1 MKTVDISAIFL
12 PPKIEIIRRNF
23 GKEKVLGI
31 IMSFTSYYVIN
42 QALNGGKAINILDKV
57 KNYRE
62 EENRLK
68 WEGTFADYLNIIR
81 ERPEVAQTAHSRVY
95 NMIKSSGVEERDGQ
109 KMYKFFGQE
118 IFGLETAIERLVEE
132 YFHPAARRLDVRK
145 RILLLMG
152 PVSGGKSTIVTLL
165 KRGLEQYSRTDE
177 GAVYAIKGCP
187 MHEDPLHLIPHHLR
201 NEFFEEYGIRI
212 EGSLSP
218 LNTMRL
224 EKEYDGRIE
233 NVMIERITF
242 SEDKRVGI
250 GTFTPSDPKSQ
261 DIADLTG
268 SIDFSTIGEFGSE
281 SDPRAYR
288 FDGELNKANRG
299 MMEFQEML
307 KLDEKFLWNL
317 LSLTQEGNFKAGRF
331 ALISAD
337 ELIVAHTNETEYR
350 SFISNK
356 KNEALHSRIIVMP
369 IPYNLK
375 VSQEEHIYE
384 KMIKESDM
392 SHVHIAPHALKA
404 AAIFSVLTRLEVP
417 KKQGVDLI
425 KKMRLYDGENVEG
438 FNSVDL
444 EELKK
449 EFPNEGMNGIDPRY
463 IINRISSAI
472 IRKEIPSINAL
483 DVLRALKDGLDQ
495 HASISQEDREKYM
508 NYIAVARREY
518 DEIAKNEVQKAFVY
532 SYEESAKT
540 LMNNYLDNVEAF
552 CNKNKIYDPLT
563 GEEMNPDEKLMRS
576 IEEQI
581 GISENA
587 KKAFREEILIRISAY
602 ARKGKRFDY
611 NSHERLREAIQK
623 KLFADLKDIVKI
635 TTSSKM
641 PDESQLKKINEVV
654 ARLVDEHGYNTTS
667 ANELLQYV
675 GSLLNR

>member
-1 MKTVDISAIFL
+1 MK
-12 PPKIEIIRRNF
+12 E
-23 GKEKVLGI
+23 
-31 IMSFTSYYVIN
+31 
-42 QALNGGKAINILDKV
+42 
-57 KNYRE
+57 YRE
-62 EENRLK
+62 EEEKLK
-68 WEGTFADYLNIIR
+68 WEGTFAEYLEIVKK
-81 ERPEVAQTAHSRVY
+81 RPEVAQTAHSRVY
-95 NMIKSSGVEERDGQ
+95 NMIKSAGIEEKNGQ
-109 KMYKFFGQE
+109 KIYKFFSNE
-118 IFGLETAIERLVEE
+118 IFGLESTIERLVEE
-132 YFHPAARRLDVRK
+132 YFHPAAKRLDVRK

-165 KRGLEQYSRTDE
+165 KRGLEKYTRTDE

-201 NEFFEEYGIRI
+201 EDFYKEYGIRI

-218 LNTMRL
+218 LNQLRL
-224 EKEYDGRIE
+224 EQEYGGRIE
-233 NVMIERITF
+233 DVMVERIFF

-268 SIDFSTIGEFGSE
+268 SIDFSTIAEYGSE

-299 MMEFQEML
+299 IMEFQEML
-307 KLDEKFLWNL
+307 KLDEKFLWHL
-317 LSLTQEGNFKAGRF
+317 LSLSQEGNFKAGRF

-337 ELIVAHTNETEYR
+337 ELIIAHTNETEYR
-350 SFISNK
+350 SFIANK

-375 VSQEEHIYE
+375 VSEEERIYE

-392 SHVHIAPHALKA
+392 AHVHIAPHALRA

-417 KKQGVDLI
+417 KKQGIDIV
-425 KKMRLYDGENVEG
+425 KKMRLYDGETVEG
-438 FNSVDL
+438 FNSVDV

-449 EFPNEGMNGIDPRY
+449 EYPNEGMKGIDPRY
-463 IINRISSAI
+463 VINRISSAI
-472 IRKEIPSINAL
+472 IRKEVPSINAL
-483 DVLRALKDGLDQ
+483 DVLRSLKDGLDQ
-495 HASISQEDREKYM
+495 HPSITPEDKEKYM
-508 NYIAVARREY
+508 NYIAIARREY

-540 LMNNYLDNVEAF
+540 LLNNYLDNVEAY
-552 CNKNKIYDPLT
+552 CNKNKIKDPLT
-563 GEEMNPDEKLMRS
+563 GEEMPPDEKLMRS

-587 KKAFREEILIRISAY
+587 KKAFREEILIRLSAY
-602 ARKGKRFDY
+602 ARKGKKFDY

-623 KLFADLKDIVKI
+623 KLFADLKDVVKI
-635 TTSSKM
+635 TTSTKT
-641 PDESQLKKINEVV
+641 PDEAQLKKINEVI
-654 ARLVDEHGYNTTS
+654 ARLIDEYGYNSTS
-667 ANELLQYV
+667 ANELLRYV

>member
-1 MKTVDISAIFL
+1 VQPIF
-12 PPKIEIIRRNF
+12 PWVNRTIRRNF

-57 KNYRE
+57 KSYRE

-68 WEGTFADYLNIIR
+68 WEGTFADYLNIIK

-95 NMIKSSGVEERDGQ
+95 NMIKSAGVEERDGQ

-165 KRGLEQYSRTDE
+165 KRGLEQYSRTEE

-233 NVMIERITF
+233 NVMIERIAF

-375 VSQEEHIYE
+375 MSQEEHIYE

-472 IRKEIPSINAL
+472 IRKEVPSINAL

-552 CNKNKIYDPLT
+552 CNKNKIFDPLT

-611 NSHERLREAIQK
+611 NSHDRLREAIQK
-623 KLFADLKDIVKI
+623 KLFADLKDVVKI

-641 PDESQLKKINEVV
+641 PDASQLKKINEVV

>member
-1 MKTVDISAIFL
+1 MK
-12 PPKIEIIRRNF
+12 
-23 GKEKVLGI
+23 
-31 IMSFTSYYVIN
+31 
-42 QALNGGKAINILDKV
+42 
-57 KNYRE
+57 
-62 EENRLK
+62 
-68 WEGTFADYLNIIR
+68 

-95 NMIKSSGVEERDGQ
+95 NMIKSSGLQERDG
-109 KMYKFFGQE
+109 KKLYHFFGQE
-118 IFGLETAIERLVEE
+118 IFGLETAIEKLVEE

-201 NEFFEEYGIRI
+201 NDFHEEYGIRI
-212 EGSLSP
+212 EGNLSP

-224 EKEYDGRIE
+224 EQEYDGNIE
-233 NVMIERITF
+233 NVMVERIFF

-268 SIDFSTIGEFGSE
+268 SIDFSTIAEFGSE

-350 SFISNK
+350 SFIANK

-375 VSQEEHIYE
+375 VSQEERIYE

-392 SHVHIAPHALKA
+392 SHIHIAPHALKA
-404 AAIFSVLTRLEVP
+404 AAIFSVLTRLEIP
-417 KKQGVDLI
+417 KKQGIDLV
-425 KKMRLYDGENVEG
+425 KKMRLYDGESVEG
-438 FNSVDL
+438 YNSVDV

-449 EFPNEGMNGIDPRY
+449 EYPNEGMNGIDPRY

-472 IRKEIPSINAL
+472 IRKKVPSINAL
-483 DVLRALKDGLDQ
+483 DVLLSLKDGLDQ
-495 HASISQEDREKYM
+495 HASISQEDKEKYM

-552 CNKNKIYDPLT
+552 CNKNKLRDPLT
-563 GEEMNPDEKLMRS
+563 GEELNPDEKLMRS

-602 ARKGKRFDY
+602 ARKGKRFEY

-623 KLFADLKDIVKI
+623 KLFADLKDVVKI
-635 TTSSKM
+635 TTSSKT

-654 ARLVDEHGYNTTS
+654 ATLIDEHGYNSTS

>member
-1 MKTVDISAIFL
+1 MDIL
-12 PPKIEIIRRNF
+12 NRVRR
-23 GKEKVLGI
+23 
-31 IMSFTSYYVIN
+31 
-42 QALNGGKAINILDKV
+42 
-57 KNYRE
+57 YRE
-62 EENRLK
+62 EEDRLK
-68 WEGTFADYLNIIR
+68 WEGTFAEYLEIVKV
-81 ERPEVAQTAHSRVY
+81 RPEVAQTAHSRVY
-95 NMIKSSGVEERDGQ
+95 NMIKSAGVEERDGQ
-109 KMYKFFGQE
+109 KMYQFFGKE
-118 IFGLETAIERLVEE
+118 IFGLETALERLVEE

-201 NEFFEEYGIRI
+201 ADFHSEYGIRI

-224 EKEYDGRIE
+224 EQEYGGRIE
-233 NVMIERITF
+233 DVLVERIFF
-242 SEDKRVGI
+242 SEDRRVGI

-268 SIDFSTIGEFGSE
+268 SIDFSTIAEFGSE

-307 KLDEKFLWNL
+307 KLDEKFLWHL

-356 KNEALHSRIIVMP
+356 KNEALHSRIIVAP

-375 VSQEEHIYE
+375 VSEEEHIYE
-384 KMIKESDM
+384 KMIRESDM
-392 SHVHIAPHALKA
+392 AHVHIAPHALRA

-417 KKQGVDLI
+417 KKQGIDLV

-438 FNSVDL
+438 FNSVDV

-449 EFPNEGMNGIDPRY
+449 EYPNEGMHGIDPRY
-463 IINRISSAI
+463 VINRISSAI

-495 HASISQEDREKYM
+495 HASISDEDREKYI

-518 DEIAKNEVQKAFVY
+518 DDIAKNEVQKAFVY
-532 SYEESAKT
+532 SYEESAKH

-552 CNKNKIYDPLT
+552 CNKNKLRDPLT

-581 GISENA
+581 GVSENA
-587 KKAFREEILIRISAY
+587 KRAFREEILIRLSAF

-635 TTSSKM
+635 TTSSKT
-641 PDESQLKKINEVV
+641 PDEGQLKKINEVV
-654 ARLVDEHGYNTTS
+654 ARLIDKHGYDSTS
-667 ANELLQYV
+667 ANELLRYV

>member
-1 MKTVDISAIFL
+1 MK
-12 PPKIEIIRRNF
+12 E
-23 GKEKVLGI
+23 
-31 IMSFTSYYVIN
+31 
-42 QALNGGKAINILDKV
+42 
-57 KNYRE
+57 YRE
-62 EENRLK
+62 EEEKLK
-68 WEGTFADYLNIIR
+68 WEGTFAEYLEIVKK
-81 ERPEVAQTAHSRVY
+81 RPEVAQTAHSRVY
-95 NMIKSSGVEERDGQ
+95 NMIKSAGIEEKNGQ
-109 KMYKFFGQE
+109 KIYKFFSNE
-118 IFGLETAIERLVEE
+118 IFGLESAIERLVEE
-132 YFHPAARRLDVRK
+132 YFHPAAKRLDVRK

-165 KRGLEQYSRTDE
+165 KRGLEKYSRTDE

-201 NEFFEEYGIRI
+201 EDFYKEYGIRI

-218 LNTMRL
+218 LNQLRL
-224 EKEYDGRIE
+224 EQEYGGRIE
-233 NVMIERITF
+233 DVMVERIFF

-268 SIDFSTIGEFGSE
+268 SIDFSTIAEYGSE

-299 MMEFQEML
+299 IMEFQEML
-307 KLDEKFLWNL
+307 KLDEKFLWHL
-317 LSLTQEGNFKAGRF
+317 LSLSQEGNFKAGRF

-350 SFISNK
+350 SFIANK

-375 VSQEEHIYE
+375 VSEEERIYE

-392 SHVHIAPHALKA
+392 AHVHIAPHALRA

-417 KKQGVDLI
+417 KKQGIDIV
-425 KKMRLYDGENVEG
+425 KKMRLYDGETVEG
-438 FNSVDL
+438 FNSVDV

-449 EFPNEGMNGIDPRY
+449 EYPNEGMKGIDPRY
-463 IINRISSAI
+463 VINRISSAI
-472 IRKEIPSINAL
+472 IRKEVPSINAL
-483 DVLRALKDGLDQ
+483 DVLRSLKDGLDQ
-495 HASISQEDREKYM
+495 HPSITPEDKEKYM
-508 NYIAVARREY
+508 NYIAIARREY

-540 LMNNYLDNVEAF
+540 LLNNYLDNVEAY
-552 CNKNKIYDPLT
+552 CNKNKIKDPLT
-563 GEEMNPDEKLMRS
+563 GEEMPPDEKLMRS

-587 KKAFREEILIRISAY
+587 KKAFREEILIRLSAY
-602 ARKGKRFDY
+602 ARKGKKFDY

-623 KLFADLKDIVKI
+623 KLFADLKDVVKI
-635 TTSSKM
+635 TTSTKT
-641 PDESQLKKINEVV
+641 PDEAQLKKINEVI
-654 ARLVDEHGYNTTS
+654 ARLIDEYGYNSTS
-667 ANELLQYV
+667 ANELLRYV

>member
-1 MKTVDISAIFL
+1 MFIDHAMK
-12 PPKIEIIRRNF
+12 
-23 GKEKVLGI
+23 
-31 IMSFTSYYVIN
+31 
-42 QALNGGKAINILDKV
+42 NGGKIIDILNKV
-57 KNYRE
+57 RNFRE

-68 WEGTFADYLNIIR
+68 WEGTFAEYL
-81 ERPEVAQTAHSRVY
+81 ELVKEKPEIAQTAHSRVY
-95 NMIKSSGVEERDGQ
+95 NMIKSAGVEEKNGQ
-109 KMYKFFGQE
+109 KNYKFFNKE
-118 IFGLETAIERLVEE
+118 MFGLESALERLVEE

-152 PVSGGKSTIVTLL
+152 PVSGGKSTIVTML
-165 KRGLEQYSRTDE
+165 KRGLEQFSRSEE

-201 NEFFEEYGIRI
+201 EDFYKEYGIRI

-224 EKEYDGRIE
+224 EQEYGGRIE
-233 NVMIERITF
+233 DVMIERIFF

-268 SIDFSTIGEFGSE
+268 SIDFSTIAEYGSE

-307 KLDEKFLWNL
+307 KLDEKFLWHL

-356 KNEALHSRIIVMP
+356 KNEALHSRIIVIP

-375 VSQEEHIYE
+375 VSEEERIYE
-384 KMIKESDM
+384 KMIRESDIA
-392 SHVHIAPHALKA
+392 HVHIAPHALRA
-404 AAIFSVLTRLEVP
+404 AAIFSILTRLEVP
-417 KKQGVDLI
+417 KKQGIDLL

-438 FNSVDL
+438 FNSVDV

-449 EFPNEGMNGIDPRY
+449 EFPNEGMQGIDPRY

-495 HASISQEDREKYM
+495 HPSITQEDREKYM

-532 SYEESAKT
+532 SYEESAKH
-540 LMNNYLDNVEAF
+540 LLNNYLDNVEAF
-552 CNKNKIYDPLT
+552 CNKNKLRDPLT

-587 KKAFREEILIRISAY
+587 KKAFREEILIRLSAY
-602 ARKGKRFDY
+602 ARKGQRFDY

-635 TTSSKM
+635 TTSSTT
-641 PDESQLKKINEVV
+641 PDESQLKKINEVI
-654 ARLVDEHGYNTTS
+654 ATLVDEYGYNTTS
-667 ANELLQYV
+667 ANELLRYV

>member
-1 MKTVDISAIFL
+1 MDIL
-12 PPKIEIIRRNF
+12 R
-23 GKEKVLGI
+23 
-31 IMSFTSYYVIN
+31 
-42 QALNGGKAINILDKV
+42 KAGQ
-57 KNYRE
+57 YRE
-62 EENRLK
+62 EENKLK
-68 WEGTFADYLNIIR
+68 WEGSFAQYLDILR
-81 ERPEVAQTAHSRVY
+81 ERKEVAQTAHSRVY
-95 NMIKSSGVEERDGQ
+95 EMIKSHGEEKKDGNTV
-109 KMYKFFGQE
+109 YRFFEHE
-118 IFGLETAIERLVEE
+118 IYGLEDTVERLVNE
-132 YFHPAARRLDVRK
+132 YFHPAAKRLDVRK

-165 KRGLEQYSRTDE
+165 KRGLEQYAKTEE
-177 GAVYAIKGCP
+177 GAVYSIKGCP
-187 MHEDPLHLIPHHLR
+187 MHEDPLHLIPEYLR
-201 NEFFEEYGIRI
+201 DDFFEEFGIRI

-224 EKEYDGRIE
+224 ETEYDGRIE
-233 NVMIERITF
+233 DVLIERMFF

-268 SIDFSTIGEFGSE
+268 SIDFSTIAQYGSE

-307 KLDEKFLWNL
+307 KLDEKFLWHL

-350 SFISNK
+350 AFISNK

-375 VSQEEHIYE
+375 VSQEEKIYE
-384 KMIKESDM
+384 KMIRESDM
-392 SHVHIAPHALKA
+392 AHVHIAPHALRV
-404 AAIFSVLTRLEVP
+404 AAIFSVLTRLKVS
-417 KKQGVDLI
+417 KKQGIDIL

-438 FNSVDL
+438 FNSADL

-449 EFPNEGMNGIDPRY
+449 EFQTEGMDGIDPRY
-463 IINRISSAI
+463 VINRISSAM
-472 IRKEIPSINAL
+472 IRKEVDAINAL
-483 DVLRALKDGLDQ
+483 DVLRSLKEGLDQ
-495 HASISQEDREKYM
+495 HASISKDDKEEYL
-508 NYIAVARREY
+508 NYISIARKEY
-518 DEIAKNEVQKAFVY
+518 DEIAKKEVQKAFVY

-540 LMNNYLDNVEAF
+540 LMDNYLDNVEAF
-552 CNKNKIYDPLT
+552 CNKHKMKDPLT
-563 GEEMNPDEKLMRS
+563 GEEMSPDEKLMRS

-587 KKAFREEILIRISAY
+587 KRAFREEILIRISAY

-611 NSHERLREAIQK
+611 QSHERLREAIQK
-623 KLFADLKDIVKI
+623 KLFADLKDVVKI
-635 TTSSKM
+635 TTSTTT
-641 PDESQLKKINEVV
+641 PDETHLKKINEVV
-654 ARLVDEHGYNTTS
+654 VRLIDEHGYNSVS
-667 ANELLQYV
+667 ANDLLRYV

>member
-1 MKTVDISAIFL
+1 M
-12 PPKIEIIRRNF
+12 
-23 GKEKVLGI
+23 
-31 IMSFTSYYVIN
+31 
-42 QALNGGKAINILDKV
+42 NILDKV
-57 KNYRE
+57 KSYRE

-68 WEGTFADYLNIIR
+68 WEGTFADYLNIIK

-95 NMIKSSGVEERDGQ
+95 NMIKSAGVEERDGQ
-109 KMYKFFGQE
+109 KMYEFFGQE

-165 KRGLEQYSRTDE
+165 KRGLEHFSRTDE
-177 GAVYAIKGCP
+177 GAVFAIKGCP

-201 NEFFEEYGIRI
+201 NDFYEEYGIRI

-375 VSQEEHIYE
+375 VSQEELIYE

-552 CNKNKIYDPLT
+552 CNKNKIFDPLT

-623 KLFADLKDIVKI
+623 KLFADLKDVVKI

>member
-1 MKTVDISAIFL
+1 M
-12 PPKIEIIRRNF
+12 
-23 GKEKVLGI
+23 
-31 IMSFTSYYVIN
+31 
-42 QALNGGKAINILDKV
+42 
-57 KNYRE
+57 
-62 EENRLK
+62 K
-68 WEGTFADYLNIIR
+68 WEGTFAEYLEIVR

-95 NMIKSSGVEERDGQ
+95 NMIKSAGVEGKNGQ
-109 KMYKFFGQE
+109 KWYQFFGRE
-118 IFGLETAIERLVEE
+118 IFGLEESLERLVEE

-152 PVSGGKSTIVTLL
+152 PVSGGKSTIVTML
-165 KRGLEQYSRTDE
+165 KRGLEQYARTDE

-201 NEFFEEYGIRI
+201 EEFYEEYGIRI

-224 EKEYDGRIE
+224 EEEYGGRVE
-233 NVMIERITF
+233 DVMIERIFF

-268 SIDFSTIGEFGSE
+268 SIDFSTIAEFGSE

-307 KLDEKFLWNL
+307 KLDEKFLWHL

-350 SFISNK
+350 SFIANK

-375 VSQEEHIYE
+375 VSEEERIYQ
-384 KMIKESDM
+384 KMIRESDM
-392 SHVHIAPHALKA
+392 AHVHIAPHALRA
-404 AAIFSVLTRLEVP
+404 AAIFSVLSRLEPP
-417 KKQGVDLI
+417 KKQNVDIL
-425 KKMRLYDGENVEG
+425 KKMRLYDGESVEG
-438 FNSVDL
+438 FNSVDIA
-444 EELKK
+444 ELKK
-449 EFPNEGMNGIDPRY
+449 EYPNEGMNGIDPRY

-472 IRKEIPSINAL
+472 IRKEVPSINAL

-495 HASISQEDREKYM
+495 HASISQEDKEKYM
-508 NYIAVARREY
+508 NYIAIARKEY

-540 LMNNYLDNVEAF
+540 LMNNYLDNVEAY
-552 CNKNKIYDPLT
+552 CNKNKLRDPLT

-587 KKAFREEILIRISAY
+587 KKAFREEILIRLSAF

-623 KLFADLKDIVKI
+623 KLFADLKDVVKI
-635 TTSSKM
+635 TTSSST
-641 PDESQLKKINEVV
+641 PDESQLKKVNEVV
-654 ARLVDEHGYNTTS
+654 ARLVDEHGYTTTS
-667 ANELLQYV
+667 ANELLRYV

>member
-1 MKTVDISAIFL
+1 
-12 PPKIEIIRRNF
+12 
-23 GKEKVLGI
+23 
-31 IMSFTSYYVIN
+31 MSFTSYYVIN

-57 KNYRE
+57 KSYRE

-68 WEGTFADYLNIIR
+68 WEGTFADYLNIIK

-95 NMIKSSGVEERDGQ
+95 NMVKSAGVEERDGQ
-109 KMYKFFGQE
+109 KMYEFFGQE

-165 KRGLEQYSRTDE
+165 KRGLEQFSRTDE
-177 GAVYAIKGCP
+177 GAVFAIKGCP

-201 NEFFEEYGIRI
+201 NDFYEEYGIRI

-233 NVMIERITF
+233 NVMVERITF

-375 VSQEEHIYE
+375 VSQEELIYE

-392 SHVHIAPHALKA
+392 AHVHIAPHALKA

-472 IRKEIPSINAL
+472 IRKEVPSINAL

-518 DEIAKNEVQKAFVY
+518 DDIAKNEVQKAFVY

-552 CNKNKIYDPLT
+552 CNKNKILDPLT

-623 KLFADLKDIVKI
+623 KLFADLKDVVKI

-654 ARLVDEHGYNTTS
+654 ARLVDEHGYNSTS

>member
-1 MKTVDISAIFL
+1 
-12 PPKIEIIRRNF
+12 
-23 GKEKVLGI
+23 
-31 IMSFTSYYVIN
+31 MSFTSYYVIN

-57 KNYRE
+57 KSYRE

-68 WEGTFADYLNIIR
+68 WEGTFADYLNIIK

-95 NMIKSSGVEERDGQ
+95 NMIKSAGVEERDGQ

-132 YFHPAARRLDVRK
+132 YFHPAARRLDVRE

-165 KRGLEQYSRTDE
+165 KRGLEQYSRTEE

-233 NVMIERITF
+233 NVMIERIAF

-375 VSQEEHIYE
+375 MSQEEHIYE

-472 IRKEIPSINAL
+472 IRKEVPSINAL

-552 CNKNKIYDPLT
+552 CNKNKIFDPLT

-611 NSHERLREAIQK
+611 NSHDRLREAIQK
-623 KLFADLKDIVKI
+623 KLFADLKDVVKI

-641 PDESQLKKINEVV
+641 PDASQLKKINEVV

>member
-1 MKTVDISAIFL
+1 MDI
-12 PPKIEIIRRNF
+12 
-23 GKEKVLGI
+23 
-31 IMSFTSYYVIN
+31 
-42 QALNGGKAINILDKV
+42 LNKV
-57 KNYRE
+57 KSYRE

-68 WEGTFADYLNIIR
+68 WEGTFAEYLNIIK

-95 NMIKSSGVEERDGQ
+95 NMIKASGVKERNGR
-109 KMYKFFGQE
+109 KMYEFFGEE
-118 IFGLETAIERLVEE
+118 IFGLEEAIERLVEE
-132 YFHPAARRLDVRK
+132 YFHPAAKRLDVRK

-152 PVSGGKSTIVTLL
+152 PVSGGKSTIVTML
-165 KRGLEQYSRTDE
+165 KRGLEKYSRTDE

-187 MHEDPLHLIPHHLR
+187 MHEDPLHLIPNHLR
-201 NEFFEEYGIRI
+201 EDFSNEYGIRI

-224 EKEYDGRIE
+224 EKEYGDRVE
-233 NVMIERITF
+233 DVMVERIF
-242 SEDKRVGI
+242 LSEDKRVGI
-250 GTFTPSDPKSQ
+250 GTFSPSDPKSQ

-268 SIDFSTIGEFGSE
+268 SIDFSTIAEYGSE

-307 KLDEKFLWNL
+307 KCDEKFLWHL

-337 ELIVAHTNETEYR
+337 ELIVAHTNESEYR

-369 IPYNLK
+369 IPYNLR
-375 VSQEEHIYE
+375 VSEEERIYK
-384 KMIKESDM
+384 KMINQSDIA
-392 SHVHIAPHALKA
+392 HVHIAPHALRV
-404 AAIFSVLTRLEVP
+404 AAIFSVLTRLEDS
-417 KKQGVDLI
+417 KKQGMDLL

-438 FNSVDL
+438 YNQVDV
-444 EELKK
+444 EDLKN
-449 EFPNEGMNGIDPRY
+449 EYPTEGMDGIDPRY
-463 IINRISSAI
+463 VINRISSAI
-472 IRKEIPSINAL
+472 IRKEVPSINAL
-483 DVLRALKDGLDQ
+483 DVLRSLKEGLAQ
-495 HASISQEDREKYM
+495 HASISEEDKETYM
-508 NYIAVARREY
+508 NYISIARKEY
-518 DEIAKNEVQKAFVY
+518 DEIAKKEVQKAFVY
-532 SYEESAKT
+532 SYEESAKS
-540 LMNNYLDNVEAF
+540 LMDNYLDNVEAY
-552 CNKNKIYDPLT
+552 CNKNKLRDPLT

-587 KKAFREEILIRISAY
+587 KRSFREEILIRISAY

-623 KLFADLKDIVKI
+623 KLFADLKDVVKI
-635 TTSSKM
+635 TTSSKT
-641 PDESQLKKINEVV
+641 PDESQLKKINEVI
-654 ARLVDEHGYNTTS
+654 ARLIDEHGYNSVS
-667 ANELLQYV
+667 ANELLRYV